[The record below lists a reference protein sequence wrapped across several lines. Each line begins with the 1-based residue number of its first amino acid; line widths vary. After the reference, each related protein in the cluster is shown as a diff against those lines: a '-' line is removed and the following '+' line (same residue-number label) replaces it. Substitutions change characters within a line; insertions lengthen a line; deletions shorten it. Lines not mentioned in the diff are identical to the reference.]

1 MDFLLCYLLMLCYGA
16 DVSEPV
22 VTAAGIHI
30 ILYAGDEPA
39 GPLDLTQEQQFLLR
53 QAALTD
59 KQTQALQALL
69 SQHRSDYEIETHP
82 EWLTISIEPR

>member
-1 MDFLLCYLLMLCYGA
+1 M
-16 DVSEPV
+16 

-39 GPLDLTQEQQFLLR
+39 GPFALTQEQQAQLE
-53 QAALTD
+53 QAALAD
-59 KQTQALQALL
+59 KQAQALEALV

-82 EWLTISIEPR
+82 EWLTIPE